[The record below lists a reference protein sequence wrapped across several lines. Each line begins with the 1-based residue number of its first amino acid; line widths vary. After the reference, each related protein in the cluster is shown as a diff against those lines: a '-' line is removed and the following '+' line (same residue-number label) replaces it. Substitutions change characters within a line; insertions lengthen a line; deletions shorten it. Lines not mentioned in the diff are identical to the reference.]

1 MCKELHQDGSTSSR
15 DEEGR
20 AQDAPSLEDLML
32 EACHPRAH
40 GMMKTSSKKRFPHGV
55 WGSNLQ
61 VFIFI
66 KQEHPRKVFPL
77 QKNKTVYIKFKWDA
91 QGKGM
96 FLIGLLFCRSRVVS
110 WETGFRIDSRTIKR
124 GSQAGVSFASFGES
138 SNLCIHSII
147 FLGCYLVLVHERIQS
162 LWSSS

>member
-1 MCKELHQDGSTSSR
+1 MHQDGLTSSR

-61 VFIFI
+61 VFI
-66 KQEHPRKVFPL
+66 KQERARE
-77 QKNKTVYIKFKWDA
+77 NK
-91 QGKGM
+91 KGVPT
-96 FLIGLLFCRSRVVS
+96 IEEQDGLHQVQVGCSRQRYVLDRASLLSVS
-110 WETGFRIDSRTIKR
+110 
-124 GSQAGVSFASFGES
+124 
-138 SNLCIHSII
+138 C
-147 FLGCYLVLVHERIQS
+147 C
-162 LWSSS
+162 